1 MSENEKEIDEAGGA
15 PQRSSIALERLQIG
29 SVLLAVA
36 FAFLFN
42 IVAQS
47 FFNAILC
54 ELFPRISLNDWYEWL
69 IAGIPLYCISMPLS
83 LVFFAMGRKSPDGRR
98 EGVAPW
104 VWTVTL
110 AICLALTYAGS
121 LLGVLVN
128 LLIGGITGVI
138 PENGLDSLASSA
150 PLWENLLFLGI
161 LAPVMEELFFRK
173 LVIDRLRRYG
183 DVPAIIFSGLA
194 FGLIHGNFSQ
204 FFYATFLGMLFGAI
218 YIHTGKLRHTIFLHM
233 VVNFMG
239 GFYTTVMIGS
249 PAEELMTTIL
259 SMLYLISLVLTIPAL
274 LYVSGKIKLQK
285 GSVRLDHREA
295 RRVRFFNL
303 GLWLSV
309 LFLLA
314 NFATSLL
321 LS

>member
-1 MSENEKEIDEAGGA
+1 MLSFSVSI
-15 PQRSSIALERLQIG
+15 QRSADIKRERRNVANIAMGIASIIFFTSIAQI
-29 SVLLAVA
+29 
-36 FAFLFN
+36 
-42 IVAQS
+42 IVALS
-47 FFNAILC
+47 LAIVAPDLLSSTLVSLIINAITM
-54 ELFPRISLNDWYEWL
+54 Y
-69 IAGIPLYCISMPLS
+69 GIGMPMSM
-83 LVFFAMGRKSPDGRR
+83 
-98 EGVAPW
+98 
-104 VWTVTL
+104 
-110 AICLALTYAGS
+110 
-121 LLGVLVN
+121 
-128 LLIGGITGVI
+128 
-138 PENGLDSLASSA
+138 
-150 PLWENLLFLGI
+150 
-161 LAPVMEELFFRK
+161 LFFRK
-173 LVIDRLRRYG
+173 CDTRPIREKPLGVGAMILTIPICFGLTFLGSILGTMADEFAAGLLGTSASNPVAETTSSIEPWAILLFLVILAPIFEEIFFRRVVIDRLRRYG
-183 DVPAIIFSGLA
+183 DVPAIIFSGIA

-285 GSVRLDHREA
+285 GSVTLDHREA

-321 LS
+321 LA

>member
-1 MSENEKEIDEAGGA
+1 MGIASIIFFT
-15 PQRSSIALERLQIG
+15 SIAQII
-29 SVLLAVA
+29 VAFLLA
-36 FAFLFN
+36 
-42 IVAQS
+42 IVAPDLLS
-47 FFNAILC
+47 STLAALFINAITMYGVGM
-54 ELFPRISLNDWYEWL
+54 PM
-69 IAGIPLYCISMPLS
+69 SM
-83 LVFFAMGRKSPDGRR
+83 VFFRKCDTRPIREKSLGVGAMILTIP
-98 EGVAPW
+98 
-104 VWTVTL
+104 
-110 AICLALTYAGS
+110 ICFGLTFLGSILGTIADEFAAG
-121 LLGVLVN
+121 LLG
-128 LLIGGITGVI
+128 T
-138 PENGLDSLASSA
+138 SASNPVAETTSA
-150 PLWENLLFLGI
+150 IDPWAILLFLVI
-161 LAPVMEELFFRK
+161 LAPIFEEIFFRRV
-173 LVIDRLRRYG
+173 VIDRLRRYG

-218 YIHTGKLRHTIFLHM
+218 YIHTGKLRHTILLHM

-239 GFYTTVMIGS
+239 GFYTTVMVDS

-259 SMLYLISLVLTIPAL
+259 STLYLVSLALTIPAL

-285 GSVRLDHREA
+285 GAVTLDSRQA